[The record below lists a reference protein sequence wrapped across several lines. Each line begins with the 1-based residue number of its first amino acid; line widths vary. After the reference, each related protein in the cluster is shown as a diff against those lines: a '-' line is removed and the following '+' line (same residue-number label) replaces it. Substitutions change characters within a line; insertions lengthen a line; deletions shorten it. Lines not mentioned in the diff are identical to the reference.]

1 MSEVCVK
8 RMRRVLKLR
17 VLTILLLAI
26 LFGGSAALSIAMMGT
41 MLASVIAFF
50 VGLTVTSI
58 IYARRKRRQK
68 STHK

>member
-26 LFGGSAALSIAMMGT
+26 LFGGSAALSITMMGT
-41 MLASVIAFF
+41 MLASVLAFF
-50 VGLTVTSI
+50 VGLTATSI
-58 IYARRKRRQK
+58 IYARYKRR
-68 STHK
+68 

>member
-1 MSEVCVK
+1 MK

-26 LFGGSAALSIAMMGT
+26 LFGGSAALSITMMGT
-41 MLASVIAFF
+41 MLASVLAFF

-58 IYARRKRRQK
+58 IYARHKRR
-68 STHK
+68 

>member
-26 LFGGSAALSIAMMGT
+26 LFGGSAALSITMMGT
-41 MLASVIAFF
+41 MLASVMVFF
-50 VGLTVTSI
+50 VGITVTSI
-58 IYARRKRRQK
+58 IYARRKRK
-68 STHK
+68 